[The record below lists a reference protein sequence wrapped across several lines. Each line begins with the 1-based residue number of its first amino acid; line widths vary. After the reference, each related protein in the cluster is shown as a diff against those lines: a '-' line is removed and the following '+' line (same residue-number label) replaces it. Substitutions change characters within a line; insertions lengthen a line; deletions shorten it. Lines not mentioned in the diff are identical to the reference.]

1 MAGILDLSGKE
12 KLNILGLMSGTSC
25 DGLDLA
31 LIEISGLG
39 SKTEFNVIACES
51 LAYSVQTR
59 EALLS
64 FLRRPEHTLKEIS
77 QLNFYMARL
86 WADQVEQFF
95 RNKNLKR
102 FSIDLIASHGQTIWH
117 QPFKDLFFE
126 TQTTSTLQLGDPS
139 VLANYLQ
146 IPVVGDFRVADMALD
161 GQGAPLIPYFDWV
174 FFSRFKKNIM
184 AVNIGGISNITFVP
198 ADGDFSKLKA
208 FDCGPGNML
217 IDGAM
222 LHLFKK
228 PFDTEG
234 NLARSGKLSEKLIEQ
249 LKSSDPFIEQMP
261 PKSTGREQYN
271 ETFLNNILL
280 FAGKNNISAEDTI
293 HTLSYYTAESIYK
306 NYCMFI
312 DAHQPDEL
320 AVGGGGSKNSFI
332 MEKLSDLFNASAIKT
347 TAQYGLDE
355 DFKEAI
361 GFAILANE
369 TIHGKPSNVPAISGA
384 SRPAILGKICLV

>member
-1 MAGILDLSGKE
+1 M
-12 KLNILGLMSGTSC
+12 
-25 DGLDLA
+25 
-31 LIEISGLG
+31 
-39 SKTEFNVIACES
+39 
-51 LAYSVQTR
+51 
-59 EALLS
+59 
-64 FLRRPEHTLKEIS
+64 
-77 QLNFYMARL
+77 
-86 WADQVEQFF
+86 
-95 RNKNLKR
+95 
-102 FSIDLIASHGQTIWH
+102 
-117 QPFKDLFFE
+117 
-126 TQTTSTLQLGDPS
+126 
-139 VLANYLQ
+139 
-146 IPVVGDFRVADMALD
+146 
-161 GQGAPLIPYFDWV
+161 
-174 FFSRFKKNIM
+174 
-184 AVNIGGISNITFVP
+184 
-198 ADGDFSKLKA
+198 
-208 FDCGPGNML
+208 
-217 IDGAM
+217 
-222 LHLFKK
+222 HLFKK